1 MHFSRLLAALLL
13 ASLSAFGLWW
23 WSDRPVPVE
32 AEWTKPIT
40 SVVFSSFRR
49 GQDPLHK
56 IYPSAEQIEAD
67 LEALQGKALGV
78 RVYTA
83 REGMQIVPPI
93 AERLGLKVTL
103 SAALYADEA
112 ENEKELA
119 AVIAEANAYPE
130 VIQRVLVGNEV
141 LLRGDLPPEKLIAAI
156 RKVKSA
162 IKQPVSY
169 ADQWEWYLK
178 YPDVIEELDFL
189 TIHIYP
195 FWEDVPM
202 PVEQAGDYMVKVVDR
217 IRTAFPGKPLLIGET
232 GWPSLGRDRGPSVVN
247 LVNEA
252 RFVRE
257 IANVA
262 AQNDFDYNLCEAFDQ
277 PWKSGP
283 EGTVGAAWGI
293 LDEARQPKFPM
304 TGPVTEVADWPL
316 RATVAL
322 TLAAL
327 ATLGFAR
334 RLKSFGALLTF
345 AFIAE
350 ILAWLLVTTGF
361 HAAAVTFRVEYYWWL
376 PIRVLLPALLALAFL
391 ARARDWLENP
401 SMPAGGNAPWFGT
414 VWMSVSGFYA
424 SVWTF
429 LLLWDGRYR
438 DIPEFDFAVPVAG
451 TLLLLALRAFLL
463 MRQGGRLGEALSFVG
478 FFPGFNRYAASAL
491 ALLLPLA
498 AAAGL
503 LSEPAAMFFTGR
515 DFAAAHPALTD
526 QIPYLAKA
534 LFWNREMD
542 LWVLMLLAWSVP
554 FLYSRRPVRAA
565 ASLKGERQE

>member
-1 MHFSRLLAALLL
+1 MHLSRLFAALLL
-13 ASLSAFGLWW
+13 ASLSALGLWW
-23 WSDRPVPVE
+23 WADRPVPVA
-32 AEWTKPIT
+32 AEWTKPIP
-40 SVVFSSFRR
+40 SVVFASFRR
-49 GQDPLHK
+49 GQDPFHK
-56 IYPSAEQIEAD
+56 IYPSAEQIESD
-67 LEALQGKALGV
+67 LTALQGRALGV

-83 REGMQIVPPI
+83 REGMQIVPGI

-112 ENEKELA
+112 QNEEELA
-119 AVIAEANAYPE
+119 AVIAEANAYPD

-141 LLRGDLPPEKLIAAI
+141 LLRGDLSPEKLIAAI
-156 RKVKSA
+156 RRVKSA

-178 YPDVIEELDFL
+178 YPEVVQELDFL

-217 IRTAFPGKPLLIGET
+217 IRAAFPGKPLLIGET
-232 GWPSLGRDRGPSVVN
+232 GWPSIGRDRGPSVVS

-257 IANVA
+257 VANVA
-262 AQNDFDYNLCEAFDQ
+262 ARNDFDYNLCEAFDQ

-293 LDEARQPKFPM
+293 LDEARQPKFPL
-304 TGPVTEVADWPL
+304 TSPVTEIADWPL
-316 RATVAL
+316 RAIVAL
-322 TLAAL
+322 SLAAL

-345 AFIAE
+345 AVIAE

-361 HAAAVTFRVEYYWWL
+361 HAEAVSFRAELYWWL
-376 PIRVLLPALLALAFL
+376 PIRILLPAMMTLSFL
-391 ARARDWLENP
+391 ARARDWLADP
-401 SMPAGGNAPWFGT
+401 TMPQGGNAPWFGT
-414 VWMSVSGFYA
+414 VWMGISGVYA
-424 SVWTF
+424 SVWSF

-451 TLLLLALRAFLL
+451 TLLLVVLRVVLTA
-463 MRQGGRLGEALSFVG
+463 RQGGRFRDALS
-478 FFPGFNRYAASAL
+478 FPGFNRQIASAL

-498 AAAGL
+498 AIGCL

-534 LFWNREMD
+534 LIWNREMD
-542 LWVLMLLAWSVP
+542 LWVLMLLVWSVP
-554 FLYSRRPVRAA
+554 FLCGRRNPLGIR
-565 ASLKGERQE
+565 G